1 MADAFRGAAMAK
13 VAANRMAHIEITMQS
28 ASGVRREVRLRR
40 GQPVHEILAGL
51 SRAPGFEGASGLS
64 KSGVAVHTTEGL
76 ADGDTLVVAQSAPPP
91 SAQSVQSGAPPPTLP
106 RPAARGQPQAQQ
118 TENPLSTPASPA
130 APGPF
135 AQGASMARNISASA
149 RTSTRS
155 KHEGAVHMSNAPVK
169 AADRMQTYIIQVYT
183 GKLSMHDV
191 KQEWFEANPSNPH
204 QTEDEFLEEKGV
216 VKHVRK
222 SAAPEDGGESGSQM
236 PVRPRPPPF
245 LFAITSTGLTVP
257 TAVFALPPR
266 GSCSSVDG
274 R

>member
-13 VAANRMAHIEITMQS
+13 VVASRVAPLEITMQS

-40 GQPVHEILAGL
+40 GQPIHEILAGL

-106 RPAARGQPQAQQ
+106 RPAAREQPQAQQ
-118 TENPLSTPASPA
+118 TENPLSTPSRAVPGSTST
-130 APGPF
+130 PGPF

-155 KHEGAVHMSNAPVK
+155 NVEGAVHMSNAPVK

-222 SAAPEDGGESGSQM
+222 SAAPDDGGESGSQM
-236 PVRPRPPPF
+236 PVRPPPPPP
-245 LFAITSTGLTVP
+245 S
-257 TAVFALPPR
+257 LPPPR
-266 GSCSSVDG
+266 PA
-274 R
+274 